1 MSYPWPYLQ
10 RAEHCQCQT
19 CQQLRQQQQQEA
31 AARAVNSWKP
41 INPLRKAA

>member
-10 RAEHCQCQT
+10 RPENCQCIT

-31 AARAVNSWKP
+31 AARAVNTWKGL
-41 INPLRKAA
+41 NK